1 MAPQNLRCSAVS
13 PQSVRVRW
21 DPPPPEHR
29 NGVIEGYKVL
39 YKHISLQGGENLN
52 YLPHILQTSYL
63 ACLADEL
70 AASIFSVHEIP
81 ESEPEKHD
89 LYLE

>member
-1 MAPQNLRCSAVS
+1 MAPQDLRCSAVS

-39 YKHISLQGGENLN
+39 YRHINLQGGEKLC
-52 YLPHILQTSYL
+52 YLPSVLQAL
-63 ACLADEL
+63 CLTYHAEGL
-70 AASIFSVHEIP
+70 AAFNSSMTETKI
-81 ESEPEKHD
+81 
-89 LYLE
+89 

>member
-1 MAPQNLRCSAVS
+1 MTVIIQILVPDMAPQDLRCSAVS

-39 YKHISLQGGENLN
+39 YRHVNLLGGEKPTNITRKLN
-52 YLPHILQTSYL
+52 TGILTVMCSCHQ
-63 ACLADEL
+63 
-70 AASIFSVHEIP
+70 
-81 ESEPEKHD
+81 
-89 LYLE
+89 